1 MLNNYLS
8 IDIRMVNDKLSS
20 LASFGTLSSNDA
32 GFWTYFSLFGM
43 FHFTIL
49 SKMKFD
55 WALCNIHNGY
65 KTIYDDFNIMWIL
78 TVKYDTPFKNKNK
91 SWEKPDRNG
100 VYLFKVSFGNMTRD
114 ASFLKIMLISG
125 LTVMIVLVVYT
136 KINLQQPIVTCNRIH
151 NFGIW

>member
-1 MLNNYLS
+1 MTNYHHWLLLELYHQMTQVFEL
-8 IDIRMVNDKLSS
+8 IFPYLECFILRFYLKWNFIRLYVISGHRL
-20 LASFGTLSSNDA
+20 LE
-32 GFWTYFSLFGM
+32 LFI
-43 FHFTIL
+43 F
-49 SKMKFD
+49 
-55 WALCNIHNGY
+55 Y
-65 KTIYDDFNIMWIL
+65 FNIMWIL
-78 TVKYDTPFKNKNK
+78 TVKYDTPFRNKNK
-91 SWEKPDRNG
+91 SWEKPDRNR

>member
-1 MLNNYLS
+1 MTNYHHWLLLELYHQMTQVFELIFPYLECFILQS
-8 IDIRMVNDKLSS
+8 YLKWNLIGLYVISS
-20 LASFGTLSSNDA
+20 
-32 GFWTYFSLFGM
+32 Y
-43 FHFTIL
+43 
-49 SKMKFD
+49 
-55 WALCNIHNGY
+55 NGY

-91 SWEKPDRNG
+91 SWEKPDRNR